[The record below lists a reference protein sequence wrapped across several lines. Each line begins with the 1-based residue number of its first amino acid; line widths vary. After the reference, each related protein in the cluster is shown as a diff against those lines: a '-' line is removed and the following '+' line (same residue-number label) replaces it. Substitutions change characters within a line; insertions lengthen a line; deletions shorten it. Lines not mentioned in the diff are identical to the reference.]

1 MRKFPDRSYHALGDY
16 FADYTRALA
25 AAAGAV
31 DAGRLARAADTVL
44 AACRAQRTLFV
55 CGNGGSAAVS
65 NHMTCDVL
73 KGVRTDT
80 SLAPRIVSLS
90 TQVELIT
97 AIANDMAYEEVF
109 RFQLQS
115 LAVPGDVLLAISSSG
130 NSANILRALEWA
142 RGHGVATIAMTGFDG
157 GGARALADV
166 ELHVP
171 ASNYGIV
178 EDVHQSLMH
187 CLAQF
192 LRQQAMPPELIGRRA
207 F

>member
-1 MRKFPDRSYHALGDY
+1 
-16 FADYTRALA
+16 
-25 AAAGAV
+25 
-31 DAGRLARAADTVL
+31 
-44 AACRAQRTLFV
+44 
-55 CGNGGSAAVS
+55 
-65 NHMTCDVL
+65 
-73 KGVRTDT
+73 
-80 SLAPRIVSLS
+80 
-90 TQVELIT
+90 
-97 AIANDMAYEEVF
+97 
-109 RFQLQS
+109 
-115 LAVPGDVLLAISSSG
+115 VPGDVLLAISSSG